1 MPQLDYREAETA
13 ATELGVE
20 KATML
25 NLLESGQIPGAKL
38 GGTWFVSPQHLA
50 AYLNAEEARQFQKR
64 RGADPQREQHASTRQ
79 RRRKAGDLEYVLLGK
94 RYKASTAIGMLI
106 EVLRTLDARDT
117 EFLPR
122 LSKEKGRKRMYVSDR
137 LEDLYP
143 GRPDLSHYSTELRS
157 GWWVGTNYNRKVIES
172 ILKKACQVAGLK
184 WGVDIFLVQHAR
196 STTREKALAF
206 VGAAA
211 DEASDV
217 ARRHDEYFAESLT
230 RGQS

>member
-1 MPQLDYREAETA
+1 MPQLDYREAESA

-64 RGADPQREQHASTRQ
+64 RGADPQREQHAPTRQ

-106 EVLRTLDARDT
+106 EVLQTLDARDSD
-117 EFLPR
+117 FLPC
-122 LSKEKGRKRMYVSDR
+122 LNKETGRKRRYVAR
-137 LEDLYP
+137 RPEDLYP
-143 GRPDLSHYSTELRS
+143 GRPDLSRYSSELRP
-157 GWWVGTNYNRKVIES
+157 GWWVGTNCNRRVIES
-172 ILKKACQVAGLK
+172 ILQKSCRIAGLK
-184 WGVDIFLVQHAR
+184 WGVDIFLVQQAR

-211 DEASDV
+211 DKASDV
-217 ARRHDEYFAESLT
+217 ARRHDEYFAETLT
-230 RGQS
+230 HG